1 MKLSVAALALLLST
15 PAIAA
20 DTGEYLTR
28 AADCVACHTKDG
40 GAPYAGG
47 RAFKLPVGKLYSP
60 NITPDKDTGI
70 GNYTDDEFVAAL
82 QQGVGHG
89 GKRLYPAMPYN
100 SYTLMTRDDALAIK
114 SYLFSLKPVHAEA
127 PANALRFPFN
137 QRWTLWF
144 WNKANNPN
152 HRFDPDTSKSAEWNR
167 GAYLVEAL
175 GHCGQCHTPR
185 NWMQGLKSSNAF
197 AGATQAGWHAY
208 NLSNDNE
215 HGIGAWS
222 DADLVAY
229 LSTGFAKNHGP
240 ASGPMAEAV
249 SNSLR
254 FLTPQD
260 IHAVVT
266 YLRDIP
272 AQPDGPPAP
281 KPNSPV
287 AEPNKMGAH
296 VFALACAGCHLPTG
310 DGRQSPWAALAGDHS
325 ASDPAA
331 TNVLQVLAHGSEL
344 ETKQGQVFMHSFAGA
359 YTDQELAAVANYVTE
374 QFGGRAGIVTAEDVA
389 KAKQ

>member
-1 MKLSVAALALLLST
+1 MKTYAALAALLIAT
-15 PAIAA
+15 PAFAA

-40 GAPYAGG
+40 GAPFAGG
-47 RAFKLPVGKLYSP
+47 RAFKLPVGTIYSP
-60 NITPDKDTGI
+60 NITPDKATGI
-70 GNYTDDEFVAAL
+70 GNYTDDEFVSAL
-82 QQGVGHG
+82 QQGVGHN

-100 SYTLMTRDDALAIK
+100 SYTLLSREDALAIK
-114 SYLFSLKPVHAEA
+114 GYLFSLPPVHAEA
-127 PANALRFPFN
+127 PANDLRFPFN

-144 WNKANNPN
+144 WNKANNPD
-152 HRFDPDTSKSAEWNR
+152 HRFVADTGKSPEWNR
-167 GAYLVEAL
+167 GAYIVEAL

-185 NWMQGLKSSNAF
+185 NWMQGLKTSAAF

-208 NLSNDNE
+208 NLSSDKE

-222 DADLVAY
+222 DADLASY

-254 FLTPQD
+254 FMTPQD

-272 AQPDGPPAP
+272 AQDEGPPAP
-281 KPNSPV
+281 KPNAPLTD
-287 AEPNKMGAH
+287 PDKLGAH
-296 VFALACAGCHLPTG
+296 VFALACAGCHLPSG

-325 ASDPAA
+325 TADPKAV
-331 TNVLQVLAHGSEL
+331 NVLQVLAHGSEL
-344 ETKQGQVFMHSFAGA
+344 QTPQGLVFMHSFAGA
-359 YTDQELAAVANYVTE
+359 YTDQELAAVANYVAE
-374 QFGGRAGIVTAEDVA
+374 QFGGLQGSVTADDVA
-389 KAKQ
+389 KAR